1 MVTSPILEEAKEV
14 KSSEEESS
22 YENSEEAVSGAI
34 AVKTELKQHPKQ
46 NQNVAKYHDWDQ
58 FVEKEPQKP
67 AVGDGT
73 LTKTKKLNATI
84 IPPPTYAD
92 QRNVNRVASQMV

>member
-1 MVTSPILEEAKEV
+1 MVTSSIVEEAKEV

-22 YENSEEAVSGAI
+22 YESSKEAVSAAI
-34 AVKTELKQHPKQ
+34 VVKTELKQHAKQ
-46 NQNVAKYHDWDQ
+46 SLNVAKYNDWDQ
-58 FVEKEPQKP
+58 FVEKEPQK
-67 AVGDGT
+67 AAFGNGT

-92 QRNVNRVASQMV
+92 QRNVNR